1 MIEIIS
7 KILDIKKT
15 NGEDQFDYHSIDD
28 GPKRKNLKLRDQI
41 ENNK

>member
-7 KILDIKKT
+7 KILGIKKLTEWTKVT
-15 NGEDQFDYHSIDD
+15 NGAVHEGQKGKI
-28 GPKRKNLKLRDQI
+28 LELRDQI